1 MGTIET
7 KEFTIYPNQ
16 NFLNSTFKNLFDTK
30 LPLKE
35 GDLLTINSN
44 QIQPNFNSFYKYD
57 KNTTNP
63 NFEFCV
69 GSLVGTLDGGKTF
82 FPVGNHLKV
91 MVLDGGGNLSLVF
104 WGSDNSADSTA
115 VTVTVEVERGKAEEQ
130 AIATSKETAEINF
143 DDFPNTFSFAVH
155 GYANSVS
162 RHASNIYLPEPL
174 LNTAIELQPG
184 DLLTVDVSPRD
195 LWSQDIGA
203 RLVDA
208 NGRIVGPATR
218 TDIGKAQWNLYPYK
232 GHNYRDGSLAGSLDG
247 GKTFFPVGIHLE
259 MTVLSAGTLSLCCW
273 DQDTGNNRS
282 FITAYVKVVRNGV
295 PITNLNIKTLI
306 STGNGSNTQIGTGTS
321 SGTKI
326 DDSTLDCSTNLLK
339 LNTKLKS
346 DLSAS
351 K

>member
-7 KEFTIYPNQ
+7 KEFTINANN
-16 NFLNSTFKNLFDTK
+16 NFLNSTSQNLFNTN
-30 LPLKE
+30 LALKE
-35 GDLLTINSN
+35 GDLLTIDSN
-44 QIQPNFNSFYKYD
+44 QRQPNFNS
-57 KNTTNP
+57 KNTTNRD
-63 NFEFCV
+63 FEFSV
-69 GSLVGTLDGGKTF
+69 GSLVGTLNGGKTF

-91 MVLDGGGNLSLVF
+91 MVLDEGGNLSFVF

-130 AIATSKETAEINF
+130 AIATSKETEPAKINF
-143 DDFPNTFSFAVH
+143 DDFPNTFPFAVH
-155 GYANSVS
+155 SYANSLAWY
-162 RHASNIYLPEPL
+162 ASNNYYLPEPL

-195 LWSQDIGA
+195 LWSQDTGE
-203 RLVDA
+203 RLANA

-218 TDIGKAQWNLYPYK
+218 TDIGKAQWSLHSYK
-232 GHNYRDGSLAGSLDG
+232 GHNYREGSLAGSLDG
-247 GKTFFPVGIHLE
+247 GKTFFPVGVHLE

-273 DQDTGNNRS
+273 DRDTGNNRS

-295 PITNLNIKTLI
+295 PITNLNIKTVI

-321 SGTKI
+321 SGTEI